1 MASRTIAYVT
11 PLYFGDESYIGG
23 GERYPLNLARGV
35 AEATAGAFRVEL
47 ISFGAG
53 RAVREIAPGV
63 TLRVLLAARPPRNP
77 LDVVSWDLPEMIAR
91 ADLVHVHQ
99 AYTRCSETAILVA
112 AQQRKP
118 ICLTDHGGDSSSL
131 GRGLGMI
138 EMVDRI
144 VAQSDFAASLFPKT
158 KTPIEVIKGGID
170 AQGFRNDE
178 NDPRP
183 RDRVVFVGRLL
194 PHKGIDRL
202 IAALPAGMP
211 LTVCGRAVR
220 ADYFAYLK
228 TLALGKNVTFV
239 NDADDNAILD
249 LYARAFAVV
258 LPSVREDC
266 YGNVYQAPELMGM
279 SLLEGMAAG
288 APGLGAR
295 TTSIPEFIRQNETG
309 FVFDDAEDLSTKL
322 RLLAE
327 NPALVARMGREASR
341 VVGRDYDL
349 RAVGSKLADVYDRM
363 LRRFEAS
370 REAAA

>member
-11 PLYFGDESYIGG
+11 PLYFDDQSYIGG
-23 GERYPLNLARGV
+23 GERYPLNVARGV
-35 AEATAGAFRVEL
+35 AQATEGAFQVEL
-47 ISFGAG
+47 ISFGAS
-53 RAVREIAPGV
+53 RAVRQVAPGV

-77 LDVVSWDLPEMIAR
+77 LDVVSWDLPEVLAK

-99 AYTRCSETAILVA
+99 AYTRCSEVALLVA
-112 AQQRKP
+112 LQQRKP
-118 ICLTDHGGDSSSL
+118 ICVTDHGGDSSTLGRSL
-131 GRGLGMI
+131 GTI
-138 EMVDRI
+138 EMADRI
-144 VAQSDFAASLFPKT
+144 VAQSDFAASLFSST
-158 KTPIEVIKGGID
+158 KVPIVVIKGGID
-170 AQGFRNDE
+170 AKWFHVDDANR
-178 NDPRP
+178 RP

-211 LTVCGRAVR
+211 LTVCGRATR
-220 ADYFAYLK
+220 EDYFQYLK
-228 TLALGKNVTFV
+228 TLAHGKNVTFSI
-239 NDADDNAILD
+239 DADDEAILD

-295 TTSIPEFIRQNETG
+295 TTSIPEFIREGETG
-309 FVFDDAEDLSTKL
+309 FVFDDVEDLSAKL
-322 RLLAE
+322 RLLSD
-327 NPALVARMGREASR
+327 NPQLVAKMGREAGR
-341 VVGRDYDL
+341 IVRREYDLCVVGRKM
-349 RAVGSKLADVYDRM
+349 AEVYDRM
-363 LRRFEAS
+363 LSQSKAS